1 MAPAALSTPQHVAI
15 SATKSQPASIPAWV
29 KPDLAALLHVEHRSG
44 DFAACSVSLVSL
56 PAGAIFARITTP
68 TIATKAYTSVQAGPD
83 LHIELNSDLVY
94 INHSCEPTLIFD
106 MARWEVR
113 VNPALSGGL
122 QPGMELTFFYPST
135 EWHMAQP
142 FKCLCGTAQCLGT
155 VSGARDLGGKL
166 AGYYLNAHIEDL
178 LVEQAAQGEKK

>member
-1 MAPAALSTPQHVAI
+1 T
-15 SATKSQPASIPAWV
+15 SANNTSIPAWV
-29 KPDLAALLHVEHRSG
+29 KPDLTALLRVERPPG
-44 DFAACSVSLVSL
+44 DFTARSVSLVSL
-56 PAGAIFARITTP
+56 PAGAVFARITSP
-68 TIATKAYTSVQAGPD
+68 TIATKAYTSVQAGPN

-94 INHSCEPTLIFD
+94 INHSCDPTLVFD

-142 FKCLCGTAQCLGT
+142 FKCLCGTAKCVGT
-155 VSGARDLGGKL
+155 VTGARDMGGKL
-166 AGYYLNAHIEDL
+166 AGYYLNAHIEEL
-178 LVEQAAQGEKK
+178 LVEK